1 MGLFSKEP
9 KKELIKEVKR
19 TDEKSVVL
27 FPFDCAEYEL
37 SPSTRLVV
45 EEKQVAVFIKN
56 YNVLN
61 IYKSGGHPIKSSDI
75 QRIQEGDAYV
85 YFITTEFI
93 PVVRWHTPNVRFKGK
108 EYDVSGTY
116 SFQIKDAKM
125 FAENILANSD
135 VMMSESDLFKKIET
149 FVNQVICKVIYDS
162 QKPVED
168 FASDTNLQYSA
179 LTMINNEIAKAGIEI
194 SNLDPHI
201 EEEEDEIY
209 SPAQVINFVEP
220 KKQQSMLT
228 CTDLQT
234 KYASLIRKS
243 VTTIMERKSQGDVF
257 TLSDGEKIVTALLS
271 VVKKDYNKIPPE
283 LKVACDLSLAIIA
296 PSTLEKTRYIKSAVG
311 VAGGV
316 AGIGSVL
323 GALSMVMGWGAGVL
337 AAIKAFF
344 IGVSLTGPIAL
355 AVGGLTIAGIATYF
369 AFAKDDNATL
379 AQKFSEALVKQ
390 TEKAVESTWNQ
401 YKYKFQ

>member
-1 MGLFSKEP
+1 MGFFSKEP
-9 KKELIKEVKR
+9 KKEMLKEITR

-27 FPFDCAEYEL
+27 FPFDCAAYEL

-45 EEKQVAVFIKN
+45 DEKQVAVFIKN
-56 YNVLN
+56 FNVSN

-75 QRIQEGDAYV
+75 QRIQNGEVFV

-93 PVVRWHTPNVRFKGK
+93 PVVRWHTTNVRFKGK
-108 EYDVSGTY
+108 EYDFSGTY
-116 SFQIKDAKM
+116 SFQIKDVNM

-135 VMMSESDLFKKIET
+135 VVMAESDLFKKIET
-149 FVNQVICKVIYDS
+149 FVNQVICKMIYES
-162 QKPVED
+162 QKTTED
-168 FASDTNLQYSA
+168 FISDSNLQSSA
-179 LTMINNEIAKAGIEI
+179 LSIINNEIAKAGIEI
-194 SNLDPHI
+194 SNLDTHI

-209 SPAQVINFVEP
+209 SPARVINFIEP

-234 KYASLIRKS
+234 KYSSLIRKC
-243 VTTIMERKSQGDVF
+243 VTTIMERKSQGEVF
-257 TLSDGEKIVTALLS
+257 TLSDGEKIVEALLA

-283 LKVACDLSLAIIA
+283 FKAACDLSLAIIA
-296 PSTLEKTRYIKSAVG
+296 PSALEKTRYIKSAVG
-311 VAGGV
+311 VAGGM

-379 AQKFSEALVKQ
+379 AQKFNEALVKQ
-390 TEKAVESTWNQ
+390 TEKAVETTWNQ